1 MSADDQAPS
10 PNEGN
15 PYGAALREARM
26 AAGLSQAAMGSLIP
40 CSESLIGLIE
50 RGKRKP
56 TRNFTLSAETVL
68 NLGGELLRLLSSA
81 TVVSAPKW
89 FREWPKV
96 EENAHTIRTWQ
107 PLVIPGLLQTPAYAR
122 AILGAEPGVTHTWI
136 EETVATRLHR
146 QRVFERK
153 EPPMY
158 WALLDECAL
167 IRPVGGTDVMREQ
180 LEHLLTMMATPF
192 VSIQIV
198 PLSVG
203 ATPGLLGGFAL
214 AKGVGMPDHISL
226 EDAAQGSVSDR
237 EETVR
242 KVNLRYDAIH
252 KWAHPIHVSER
263 LVREVAARYENH

>member
-1 MSADDQAPS
+1 
-10 PNEGN
+10 
-15 PYGAALREARM
+15 
-26 AAGLSQAAMGSLIP
+26 
-40 CSESLIGLIE
+40 
-50 RGKRKP
+50 
-56 TRNFTLSAETVL
+56 
-68 NLGGELLRLLSSA
+68 
-81 TVVSAPKW
+81 
-89 FREWPKV
+89 
-96 EENAHTIRTWQ
+96 
-107 PLVIPGLLQTPAYAR
+107 
-122 AILGAEPGVTHTWI
+122 
-136 EETVATRLHR
+136 
-146 QRVFERK
+146 
-153 EPPMY
+153 MY

-167 IRPVGGTDVMREQ
+167 IRPIGGTDVMREQ

-192 VSIQIV
+192 ISIQIV

-214 AKGVGMPDHISL
+214 AKGAGMPDHISL

>member
-1 MSADDQAPS
+1 M
-10 PNEGN
+10 
-15 PYGAALREARM
+15 L
-26 AAGLSQAAMGSLIP
+26 AGLSQAAMGALVP

-50 RGKRKP
+50 RGRRKP
-56 TRNFTLSAETVL
+56 TRKFTLSAETVL
-68 NLGGELLRLLSSA
+68 DLNGELLRLLPSA
-81 TVVSAPKW
+81 TGVSAPKW
-89 FREWPKV
+89 FRQWPGV

-107 PLVIPGLLQTPAYAR
+107 PLVVPGLLQTPAYAR
-122 AILGAEPGVTHTWI
+122 AILGAEPGATQAWI
-136 EETVATRLHR
+136 EETVATRLQR
-146 QRVFERK
+146 QAVFERQ

-167 IRPVGGTDVMREQ
+167 IRPIGGANVMREQ

-192 VSIQIV
+192 ISIQIV
-198 PLSVG
+198 PLNVG

-214 AKGVGMPDHISL
+214 AKGSGMPDHVSL

-242 KVNLRYDAIH
+242 RVSLRYDAIH

-263 LVREVAARYENH
+263 LVREVAARYEDQ